1 MSKYIIRRLLQALP
15 LLFLIALFV
24 FVLTKIVGDP
34 LAYLANDPR
43 VTQQEQFRLRA
54 TLGLNDPIH
63 LQFVHWLIGDDWYQ
77 RDIDG
82 DGEPDVY
89 GQQRGILRGDFGT
102 SIRLRQPVTNVIW
115 DRLPNTLILTVSAFT
130 ITLIISVS
138 IGIFSAVRQYSMADN
153 IITSVSFILYSM
165 PIYLVAF
172 ITIYIFAVR
181 FRLEGLPYLPVQG
194 MYSVRGDR
202 DLLDLVWHMV
212 LPVFCLSSISI
223 AGYSRYVRAS
233 MLEVIN
239 SDYIRTARAKG
250 LANRRVVFVHA
261 LKNASLP
268 LITLV
273 GLNIPFLLSG
283 AVVTESIFAWPG
295 MGSLFLNS
303 LGALDAPVLVL
314 FTLMIATAVVLFQLL
329 TDIVYAWADPRVRFN

>member
-1 MSKYIIRRLLQALP
+1 
-15 LLFLIALFV
+15 
-24 FVLTKIVGDP
+24 
-34 LAYLANDPR
+34 
-43 VTQQEQFRLRA
+43 
-54 TLGLNDPIH
+54 
-63 LQFVHWLIGDDWYQ
+63 
-77 RDIDG
+77 
-82 DGEPDVY
+82 
-89 GQQRGILRGDFGT
+89 
-102 SIRLRQPVTNVIW
+102 
-115 DRLPNTLILTVSAFT
+115 
-130 ITLIISVS
+130 
-138 IGIFSAVRQYSMADN
+138 
-153 IITSVSFILYSM
+153 
-165 PIYLVAF
+165 
-172 ITIYIFAVR
+172 
-181 FRLEGLPYLPVQG
+181 
-194 MYSVRGDR
+194 
-202 DLLDLVWHMV
+202 
-212 LPVFCLSSISI
+212 
-223 AGYSRYVRAS
+223 

-295 MGSLFLNS
+295 MGTLFLNS

>member
-1 MSKYIIRRLLQALP
+1 
-15 LLFLIALFV
+15 
-24 FVLTKIVGDP
+24 
-34 LAYLANDPR
+34 
-43 VTQQEQFRLRA
+43 
-54 TLGLNDPIH
+54 
-63 LQFVHWLIGDDWYQ
+63 
-77 RDIDG
+77 
-82 DGEPDVY
+82 
-89 GQQRGILRGDFGT
+89 
-102 SIRLRQPVTNVIW
+102 
-115 DRLPNTLILTVSAFT
+115 
-130 ITLIISVS
+130 
-138 IGIFSAVRQYSMADN
+138 
-153 IITSVSFILYSM
+153 
-165 PIYLVAF
+165 
-172 ITIYIFAVR
+172 
-181 FRLEGLPYLPVQG
+181 

-295 MGSLFLNS
+295 MGTLFLNS